1 VTSNQSTGTD
11 PCRECDGPVAG
22 FFNPNTGEEH
32 EPGEVRFLLHTDGRS
47 RWSGWIEQ
55 SGEAAYRETAARHE
69 IAILGSQSRDSD
81 AIPLCARHRDELTRI
96 PTAEDWRDV
105 RTDLAFDWSR

>member
-1 VTSNQSTGTD
+1 MSDQSKIAD
-11 PCRECDGPVAG
+11 PCRECDGPAAG
-22 FFNPNTGEEH
+22 TFNPNTGEEH
-32 EPGEVRFLLHTDGRS
+32 EPGEVRFLLHTGGRS

-81 AIPLCARHRDELTRI
+81 AVPLCQRHRDELTAI
-96 PTAEDWRDV
+96 PTAEDLRDM
-105 RTDLAFDWSR
+105 RTDLAYDESR